1 MPSFTSGQVEIAFT
15 DTGAGRPIL
24 LIHGFAS
31 NISVNWQGTG
41 WLRTLGATGR
51 RIVAMDVRGHG
62 RSGKPH
68 EPAAYRPALMAL
80 DAARLLDHLSI
91 GAADVMG
98 YSMGARIAAYLAMS
112 RPDLVRSLVFGG
124 MATGMIE
131 GIGDEDE
138 IVAALEAED
147 AGDVI
152 GETGRSYRK
161 FADQTGGDL
170 KALAAC
176 MRSQRELISRD
187 AISSIEAPVLIAV
200 GTQDSVAGS
209 PDQLASMMAHA
220 RVVAIPDRDHLQATG
235 DRVYKTAVLAF
246 LNELDGKPN

>member
-1 MPSFTSGQVEIAFT
+1 MCAATA
-15 DTGAGRPIL
+15 AA
-24 LIHGFAS
+24 AS
-31 NISVNWQGTG
+31 PMS
-41 WLRTLGATGR
+41 R
-51 RIVAMDVRGHG
+51 R
-62 RSGKPH
+62 
-68 EPAAYRPALMAL
+68 AYRPALMAL

-98 YSMGARIAAYLAMS
+98 YLMGARIAAYLAMS

-170 KALAAC
+170 KAMAAC